1 MAHRWQWKA
10 ICLPLRQPSQR
21 MPSIQPGSGI
31 VFSAVIGPDE
41 ILMLPKVGDDFTVD
55 PASYPYVHAGLGAAS
70 GDTFTVNGLSGSIY
84 IIGYVVLN
92 SEEDTIA
99 R

>member
-1 MAHRWQWKA
+1 MELHYFAGTATATITMA
-10 ICLPLRQPSQR
+10 
-21 MPSIQPGSGI
+21 PGFTMKESRLY
-31 VFSAVIGPDE
+31 IGND
-41 ILMLPKVGDDFTVD
+41 MLPKVGDDFTVD
-55 PASYPYVHAGLGAAS
+55 PASYPYVHSGLGAAS
-70 GDTFTVNGLSGSIY
+70 GDTFTINGLSGNIY